1 MAPVSHIMRSEPL
14 EGSRVYS
21 DVSWVFRLLLVP
33 LPPLASSKCWL
44 LVTTILQVNG
54 VGVVGCYSQ

>member
-1 MAPVSHIMRSEPL
+1 MRLEPL

-21 DVSWVFRLLLVP
+21 DVSWVFHLLLVP

-44 LVTTILQVNG
+44 LVTIILLVNG
-54 VGVVGCYSQ
+54 VGVSAAIPNE